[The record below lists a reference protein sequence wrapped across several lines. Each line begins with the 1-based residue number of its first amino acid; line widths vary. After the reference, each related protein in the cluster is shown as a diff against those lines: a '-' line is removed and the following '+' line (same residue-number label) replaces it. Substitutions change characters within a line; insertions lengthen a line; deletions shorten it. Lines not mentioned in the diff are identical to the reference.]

1 MFSKESMN
9 RNKEGESTIEKEE
22 FMDSTLSIWNI
33 LPAKAK
39 KIGHP
44 APFPEELVERFINLY
59 SYKNEI
65 ILDPFFGSG
74 TAGLAAKNL
83 ERDYIGYEVNSDY
96 CALAKKRINSR

>member
-1 MFSKESMN
+1 MKKKSLW
-9 RNKEGESTIEKEE
+9 
-22 FMDSTLSIWNI
+22 TLLSQYGIFF
-33 LPAKAK
+33 LQKLK

-74 TAGLAAKNL
+74 TTGLAAKNL
-83 ERDYIGYEVNSDY
+83 ERNYIGYEVNIDY